1 MINKRLTFLVR
12 GAVLTQIATLSG
24 HWPVKIL
31 TPPPLLALHGTN
43 IVDLFKCKQI
53 TSSYKFLVDKMAL
66 YTLYY
71 FQNKYQV
78 TVEMQMQH
86 VNFQKQYLIFFFEGV
101 SFFSIYI
108 FIM

>member
-1 MINKRLTFLVR
+1 
-12 GAVLTQIATLSG
+12 
-24 HWPVKIL
+24 
-31 TPPPLLALHGTN
+31 
-43 IVDLFKCKQI
+43 
-53 TSSYKFLVDKMAL
+53 MAL